1 MIPSNAHL
9 LYSTSIHKAFIG
21 QLLPDRRFNA
31 CQDRFM
37 LIGY

>member
-1 MIPSNAHL
+1 MLIC
-9 LYSTSIHKAFIG
+9 SIALQFHKAFIG